1 MDNGADFGYW
11 WLPEFGGRTSKNFP
25 AGELEA
31 DGVRPSVVTSP
42 SIMLRCL
49 KKRIFRWHSKTSSV
63 VEVYPNAIE
72 AGEPETLPSG
82 SYGLIGITS
91 TFLGIDPFWYAFV
104 NNTRSS
110 QKIINPKTMISGT

>member
-1 MDNGADFGYW
+1 LDNGADFGYW

-25 AGELEA
+25 AGELKA
-31 DGVRPSVVTSP
+31 DRVRSSVVTSP

-49 KKRIFRWHSKTSSV
+49 KKPHFSMAQQNEFGCRSLPH
-63 VEVYPNAIE
+63 AIE
-72 AGEPETLPSG
+72 AGELKLYPVGLA
-82 SYGLIGITS
+82 GLIGIAS
-91 TFLGIDPFWYAFV
+91 TFLSIDPFLYAFV